1 MIVFIWL
8 IMVNNNL
15 VGGWPTV
22 DLPLWKIMELK
33 SVGMMTF
40 PTEWTNKN
48 VPNHQSAKYPT
59 WESSEKWG
67 VPSMYGQ
74 FCEHDDSSVD
84 LGLPLFSD
92 KPIYLK

>member
-1 MIVFIWL
+1 
-8 IMVNNNL
+8 
-15 VGGWPTV
+15 
-22 DLPLWKIMELK
+22 MELK

-67 VPSMYGQ
+67 VPSMYGSFVNMMIHQ
-74 FCEHDDSSVD
+74 WTWGYHYFQTN
-84 LGLPLFSD
+84 PF
-92 KPIYLK
+92 I